1 MKMTLKINGMHCVSC
16 AMNIDGNLE
25 ELDGVKVANTSYIK
39 SETIIEYDETKVSLE
54 KIKQIIQASL

>member
-39 SETIIEYDETKVSLE
+39 SETIIGYDETKVSLE